1 MLNVPKEALG
11 YMKHGMFTPIAEEHI
26 RSCKQYYGFF
36 HTEYDGGIIS
46 EDGGSIDLISFE
58 TINDEIRAKSISL
71 NISTFEKRSDLV
83 RESETIYRQFV
94 DMENLM
100 SQTVF
105 ERFTIED
112 LLYKER
118 SHSVS
123 RYDY

>member
-1 MLNVPKEALG
+1 
-11 YMKHGMFTPIAEEHI
+11 MFTPIAEEHI